1 MLKTKYDKKIIE
13 EEAKKSK
20 EQGSITQELGK
31 FILDRANEISGFA
44 FVTNGNKELQQS
56 LVDEAVMRVCE
67 KFLHYYK
74 PDKSAANLIISI
86 IYSTMTNKIISLK
99 WRDVYGQKVKGH
111 MIVMDNGEIKR
122 KLIRYVKDDYTSR
135 KL

>member
-13 EEAKKSK
+13 EEARKSK

-31 FILDRANEISGFA
+31 FILARAKEISGFA
-44 FVTNGNKELQQS
+44 FVTNGNRELQQS
-56 LVDEAVMRVCE
+56 LVDEAVRRVCE

-99 WRDVYGQKVKGH
+99 WRDIYGQKIKGH
-111 MIVMDNGEIKR
+111 MIIIENGEAKR
-122 KLIRYVKDDYTSR
+122 KLIRYVKDDFTSR

>member
-13 EEAKKSK
+13 EEARKSK

-44 FVTNGNKELQQS
+44 FVTNGNRELQQS

>member
-13 EEAKKSK
+13 EEARKSK

-31 FILDRANEISGFA
+31 FILARANEISGFA
-44 FVTNGNKELQQS
+44 FVTNGNRELQQA

-99 WRDVYGQKVKGH
+99 WRDIYGQKIKGH
-111 MIVMDNGEIKR
+111 MIIIENGEAKR
-122 KLIRYVKDDYTSR
+122 KLVRYVKDDFTSR

>member
-13 EEAKKSK
+13 EEARKSK

>member
-1 MLKTKYDKKIIE
+1 MLRTKYDKKIIE

-31 FILDRANEISGFA
+31 FILARANEISGFA
-44 FVTNGNKELQQS
+44 FVTNGNRELQQS

-74 PDKSAANLIISI
+74 PEKSAANLIISM

-99 WRDVYGQKVKGH
+99 WRDVYGQKIKGH
-111 MIVMDNGEIKR
+111 MIIIENGEAKR
-122 KLIRYVKDDYTSR
+122 KLIRYVKDDFTSR

>member
-13 EEAKKSK
+13 EEARKSK

-44 FVTNGNKELQQS
+44 FVTNGNRELQQS

-99 WRDVYGQKVKGH
+99 WRDIYGQKVKGH

>member
-1 MLKTKYDKKIIE
+1 MLKTKYDKKTIE